1 MTMIIFILVKPK
13 FVNLVK
19 PNIYKSHT
27 HEFSPIIGESAA
39 L

>member
-1 MTMIIFILVKPK
+1 MTMIIFILVKLK
-13 FVNLVK
+13 SVNLVK

-27 HEFSPIIGESAA
+27 HEFSPIIRRSAA